1 MSMVKMDQAINVDK
15 LLVWSGSISVDTES
29 CVLRIP
35 FSLILHIFSIPF
47 VESNNQKEKKD
58 F

>member
-29 CVLRIP
+29 CVLP